1 MARRAQRV
9 RMALIG
15 GLVALAG
22 FACGDGA
29 TGDDRDASSSSDGSV
44 ALDAGA
50 TGDAGSARDAG
61 SGRDAGATVD
71 AGGGQVS
78 STLVATG
85 CAAQFSSSRVM
96 VHYNTA
102 LGVVFTDPTSP
113 YSVQGTISF
122 DFPSTF
128 TGAIPNPY
136 SWVESGVHKEVAV
149 TDTAYTTWGNHCWA
163 VGDSPTGGSATLE
176 VIDGPAGIVRV
187 TFQDFQ
193 LRNCVTQSSTCTLSG
208 SLETSGTGVFE

>member
-1 MARRAQRV
+1 MARRRQWV
-9 RMALIG
+9 RGALLG

-22 FACGDGA
+22 FACGDDA
-29 TGDDRDASSSSDGSV
+29 MGDDVDASSSPDGSIAWDA
-44 ALDAGA
+44 ALAG
-50 TGDAGSARDAG
+50 DAG
-61 SGRDAGATVD
+61 SGRDAGAGGDAGATVD
-71 AGGGQVS
+71 AGGGQVT

-85 CAAQFSSSRVM
+85 CSAQFSSSRVM

-113 YSVQGTISF
+113 YTVQGTISF

-128 TGAIPNPY
+128 TGAVPNPY

-149 TDTAYTTWGNHCWA
+149 TDTSYTTWGNHCWA
-163 VGDSPTGGSATLE
+163 VGDNPTGGSATIE
-176 VIDGPAGIVRV
+176 VIDGPAGIVRA

-208 SLETSGTGVFE
+208 TVETTGTGVFE